1 MVRNVD
7 DWIEAIEVELDEGRA
22 ERAYDFTEEA
32 LRAYPDVADLLALRG
47 DALWSLG
54 DVRGANE
61 CYTRA
66 VELLPDAPDLLAGLS
81 RVRFSLCD
89 FFSARR
95 FAKEALRFEERVE
108 AIDVL
113 SRLAERGG
121 RLDEADRQAARAAR
135 VDPEEYLP
143 PFRIDEKEFHEVV
156 EEAIRKLPSKFR
168 REIETGNVA
177 ILVERVPAEEI
188 LLEDEPPFDPAILG
202 LYRGVPLPER
212 TSESP
217 SMPDTIHLFQGNIER
232 VAADR
237 EELLREIV
245 ITVYHEL
252 GHFFGLDE
260 DELEELDLA

>member
-1 MVRNVD
+1 MEKSVD
-7 DWIEAIEVELDEGRA
+7 DWIEAIEGELDEGDP
-22 ERAYDFTEEA
+22 ERALDLSDEA
-32 LRAYPDVADLLALRG
+32 LRAYPDVADLLALQG

-61 CYTRA
+61 RYSRA

-81 RVRFSLCD
+81 RIRFSLCD

-121 RLDEADRQAARAAR
+121 RLDEADRMAERANWI
-135 VDPEEYLP
+135 DPEAYVLP
-143 PFRIDEKEFHEVV
+143 YRIGDEDFQEAV
-156 EEAIRKLPSKFR
+156 EEAIHKLPAKFR
-168 REIETGNVA
+168 REIESRNVA

-202 LYRGVPLPER
+202 LYSGIPLPER
-212 TSESP
+212 TSDSQ

-237 EELLREIV
+237 EELIREIA

-260 DELEELDLA
+260 DDLEELELS